1 MLFLAILVLSVCV
14 LPRGSAKWLSM
25 PPRTPSPDRSA
36 LKKHLE
42 TSPTGGE
49 GWTRSWG
56 QQLLIIIYKTGKRKG
71 PTIEHRELY
80 SISWDKPSWER
91 M

>member
-1 MLFLAILVLSVCV
+1 MLFLVILVLSGWV

-25 PPRTPSPDRSA
+25 PPRTPRPDKSA

-49 GWTRSWG
+49 GWTRSFG
-56 QQLLIIIYKTGKRKG
+56 LANANYYIQNG
-71 PTIEHRELY
+71 
-80 SISWDKPSWER
+80 
-91 M
+91 